1 MKKFFSIICI
11 CLVIVFS
18 IPNVSFAM
26 SSSDLCVRCRS
37 TVPEEVGGLPGVLYG
52 SVFPDSTENNV
63 LLREQV
69 IESLN
74 DFDYSLLDNY
84 DYWCLGVTTISG
96 SESAFSS
103 CIIAFLGFDS
113 SVLPCYVSD
122 NTYTSRTSNYFYAQ
136 LNSTYELFSSYVTTT
151 SYNAWSSG
159 SYGNFI
165 NSNTGNSSVYGSSQN
180 SFAFILDCNFSVYA
194 AFEAAQNSGISGGIW
209 GSTSVKEWFFNGG
222 YSECTDIFADTQG
235 YDLNGNVVDSG
246 GSGVEIESN
255 ENHMYFESVDI
266 GFCEPKNISS
276 FSSFNGAYFY
286 VRYTVDDWVV
296 NHISD
301 YRLDFQA
308 NWYVGDRQYNSHVT
322 LALDRDGCITIPF
335 SDLLDT
341 TFENGFVVVQNKNV
355 TLDQNFYKSFLYSI
369 SGGSEGAD
377 EWFNKMIAIYQ
388 QVIVFTPDGTSFL
401 NSIKDTY
408 KNMLRY
414 DPFIIR
420 AQCKLVD
427 FDGNQSGA
435 YAVKFDLV
443 TGDDTVV
450 DSSGMTNDDPFEPDD
465 TSDDSYVPSV
475 PSEGN
480 STSTQVVIYN
490 GGQWTGNFDG
500 TIGFDPGYSDLKND
514 LVADPN
520 GNFTQYLNPLQ
531 ADETVG
537 WFASFVNY
545 MPAEMKA
552 ILITGAGVGVLFG
565 IYRFIRRG

>member
-1 MKKFFSIICI
+1 MKKIRVLSCILCAFLVLNSFPIYVYAGNNSYEQICYHSPSSVNGFFSDEQLNKYCFNTWG
-11 CLVIVFS
+11 CGSDLVNSQFLFS
-18 IPNVSFAM
+18 HLNDEGAPNLSSLGSYVIRGQRYNSSDNKIFYITVIGWDQVVTDAFVLNNSYIAYDYTYTYYLSSSTKIYSSFTVAPTEYYFNGSSWSSSTISWNRVPNSTYYVGNVSSSYGYLLGSNLPVYM
-26 SSSDLCVRCRS
+26 SG
-37 TVPEEVGGLPGVLYG
+37 E
-52 SVFPDSTENNV
+52 
-63 LLREQV
+63 
-69 IESLN
+69 I
-74 DFDYSLLDNY
+74 
-84 DYWCLGVTTISG
+84 
-96 SESAFSS
+96 SESALTEYQVVTRQSEFTNLNPDGLPYVGEDGE
-103 CIIAFLGFDS
+103 IIE
-113 SVLPCYVSD
+113 P
-122 NTYTSRTSNYFYAQ
+122 
-136 LNSTYELFSSYVTTT
+136 
-151 SYNAWSSG
+151 SSG
-159 SYGNFI
+159 
-165 NSNTGNSSVYGSSQN
+165 
-180 SFAFILDCNFSVYA
+180 
-194 AFEAAQNSGISGGIW
+194 
-209 GSTSVKEWFFNGG
+209 
-222 YSECTDIFADTQG
+222 
-235 YDLNGNVVDSG
+235 
-246 GSGVEIESN
+246 IESN
-255 ENHMYFESVDI
+255 ENHMYFKNVDI

-308 NWYVGDRQYNSHVT
+308 NWYVGDRQYNSHVN

-565 IYRFIRRG
+565 LYRFIRRG